1 MVQKRKYAIFSL
13 LLALAMCFS
22 IVSVPAL
29 AAEDNEVNTVP
40 GENGL
45 AGDTA
50 EETIENGAP
59 ELEESSP
66 ITSGIIHGSDI
77 RWELTEDGVLLISGS
92 GGCAPFSGAE
102 DQPWAD
108 VREQI
113 REVRF
118 EDHDALSIADLAYWF
133 DGCTALTLAEVPYT
147 TPVIGTR
154 AFADCPLLT
163 ELFFYYQNESDFTIV
178 PGAFT
183 AVEPVDINVYVVASE
198 QAAIIHTIL
207 YDWASDNRQIH
218 LMDAYAFRSLAD
230 CGIGLCNCTNCDWYY
245 SYSSNGSATHAQWV
259 GCTTCSAAFWLK
271 DLSHSMSGNICTV
284 CGYTAA
290 CSHPTTRTTW
300 DGCKWYNYCR
310 NCGQLVASGTSH
322 GTYIYGD
329 WEYYTISQHRQT
341 CVCSDCRA
349 TFYRYGAHSTATQY
363 EQYDDA
369 QHKVSEYCSVCASA
383 IASAYADHRDDDGDG
398 ACDNCGYLTARF
410 SVTVPVSLIVTVSQ
424 SGEVFT
430 ADGAALV
437 NNSTGAV
444 SIKEITLTA
453 ENGWTLVPFTTNMA
467 AEKVDSKQI
476 GFVINGTQSASRG
489 ENEAL
494 SVDTDPIDA
503 GESLPIVYDA
513 VISANSEAVDEQVLT
528 VVFVVGWAEK

>member
-1 MVQKRKYAIFSL
+1 MAQKRKYAIFSL
-13 LLALAMCFS
+13 LLVLAMCFS
-22 IVSVPAL
+22 VMSVPAL
-29 AAEDNEVNTVP
+29 AAEDDEIDRVP
-40 GENGL
+40 GESIL
-45 AGDTA
+45 AGDS
-50 EETIENGAP
+50 EEENTENDAP

-66 ITSGIIHGSDI
+66 VTSGIIHGSDI
-77 RWELTEDGVLLISGS
+77 HWELTEDGVLLISGS
-92 GGCAPFSGAE
+92 GGCEPFSGAD
-102 DQPWAD
+102 DQPWAE
-108 VREQI
+108 VRKQI

-133 DGCTALTLAEVPYT
+133 DGCTSLVLAEVPYT

-183 AVEPVDINVYVVASE
+183 AVEPVDTNVYVVADE
-198 QAAIIHTIL
+198 QTAIIHIIL
-207 YDWASDNRQIH
+207 YDWKSDNRQIH
-218 LMDAYAFRSLAD
+218 LMDAYAFRTLAD
-230 CGIGLCNCTNCDWYY
+230 CGISECSCTSCGWRYRY
-245 SYSSNGSATHAQWV
+245 VSKGSSGHAQYV
-259 GCTTCSAAFWLK
+259 RCTTCSATFWLG
-271 DLSHSMSGNICTV
+271 DESHTSPCSL
-284 CGYTAA
+284 CGYAAA

-322 GTYIYGD
+322 GTYIYGG
-329 WEYYTISQHRQT
+329 WEYYTISQHRQSY
-341 CVCSDCRA
+341 VCSDCRA

-398 ACDNCGYLTARF
+398 ACDDCGYLTARF

-437 NNSTGAV
+437 NNSTGPV

-453 ENGWTLVPFTTNMA
+453 RNGWTLVPFTVNMA
-467 AEKVDSKQI
+467 NEKVDSKQI
-476 GFVINGTQSASRG
+476 GFVINGAQSASRG

-494 SVDTDPIDA
+494 SVDTSPIAA

-528 VVFVVGWAEK
+528 VVFVVGWAEQ